1 MSLAPH
7 LFRPAQTVNLFGFNA
22 SLSNAIPSNASEE
35 IMAFDIANREKGRLL
50 RYKPNPWWIRASYI
64 FVLVSEYK
72 TSEKKFLI

>member
-7 LFRPAQTVNLFGFNA
+7 LFRPVQTVNLFGFNA
-22 SLSNAIPSNASEE
+22 SLSKAIPSNSSEE
-35 IMAFDIANREKGRLL
+35 IMAFDSANREKGRLL
-50 RYKPNPWWIRASYI
+50 RHEPNPWWIRASYI